1 MGWIKNIYKQVLEG
15 YNISKEEAY
24 KLIDYDVE
32 VLRNYAKSIREQ
44 LCGNVFDL
52 CSIINGKSGA
62 CSENCKYCAQSA
74 HYSTRV
80 ETYPLLDAEVFIK
93 DAKEHKAE
101 GVLRYSIVTSGKRL
115 SKKEVEDVAKIYKRM
130 REECEIKLCASHGL
144 LDEEDFTK
152 LKEAGIVRYHNN
164 LETSRNYF
172 ASICTTHTY
181 EDKIKTIKAAQ
192 RVGLEVCSGGLFGI
206 GETMEDRIDMAFELR
221 EMGVTSIPINVL
233 VPIPGTPME
242 KMLPITEEE
251 VLKSIAIYRF
261 IHPTAFIRLAGGRM
275 YLTDNGR
282 LAFEGGANATITGN
296 LLTTC
301 GNTIQDDLK
310 MLKTLGF
317 EVKLSE

>member
-144 LDEEDFTK
+144 LDKEDFTK

-192 RVGLEVCSGGLFGI
+192 KVGLEVCSGGLFGI

-221 EMGVTSIPINVL
+221 EMGVASIPINVL

>member
-1 MGWIKNIYKQVLEG
+1 MEWIKNIYKQVLEG

-233 VPIPGTPME
+233 VHIPGTPME

>member
-44 LCGNVFDL
+44 LCGNTFDL

-74 HYSTRV
+74 HYNTQV

-152 LKEAGIVRYHNN
+152 LKEDGIVRYHNN

-181 EDKIKTIKAAQ
+181 EDKMKTIKAAQ
-192 RVGLEVCSGGLFGI
+192 KVGLEVCSGGLFGI

-251 VLKSIAIYRF
+251 VLKSMAIYRF

-317 EVKLSE
+317 EVRLSE

>member
-1 MGWIKNIYKQVLEG
+1 MEWIKNIYKQVLEG

-152 LKEAGIVRYHNN
+152 LKEAGVVRYHNN

-206 GETMEDRIDMAFELR
+206 GEIMEDRIDMAFELR

-251 VLKSIAIYRF
+251 VLKSITIYRF

>member
-1 MGWIKNIYKQVLEG
+1 MEWIKNIYKQVLEG

-181 EDKIKTIKAAQ
+181 EDKIKTIKVAQ

>member
-1 MGWIKNIYKQVLEG
+1 MEWIKNIYKQVLEG

-144 LDEEDFTK
+144 LDEEDFTT

-181 EDKIKTIKAAQ
+181 KDKIKTIKAAQ

-282 LAFEGGANATITGN
+282 LAFEGGANATIIGN

-317 EVKLSE
+317 EVKISE

>member
-1 MGWIKNIYKQVLEG
+1 MEWIKNIYKQVLEG

-32 VLRNYAKSIREQ
+32 VLRNYAESIREQ

-181 EDKIKTIKAAQ
+181 EDKIKTIKVAQ

-206 GETMEDRIDMAFELR
+206 GEAMEDRIDMAFELR

-233 VPIPGTPME
+233 VPILGTPME

>member
-1 MGWIKNIYKQVLEG
+1 MEWIKNIYKQVLEG

-32 VLRNYAKSIREQ
+32 VLRNYAESIREQ

-130 REECEIKLCASHGL
+130 REECEIKLCASQGL

-261 IHPTAFIRLAGGRM
+261 IYPTAFIRLAGGRM

-282 LAFEGGANATITGN
+282 LAFEGGANGTITGN

>member
-1 MGWIKNIYKQVLEG
+1 MEWIKNIYKQVLEG

-233 VPIPGTPME
+233 VHIPGTPME

-261 IHPTAFIRLAGGRM
+261 IHTTAFIRLAGGRM